1 MGSEMCIRDRT
12 KSMDWHFSV
21 CTDHKILDNE
31 AHDED
36 ESFLGFR
43 EISMEVM
50 NVPRQNFHEYENK
63 KLRYSY

>member
-1 MGSEMCIRDRT
+1 
-12 KSMDWHFSV
+12 MDWHSSV

-43 EISMEVM
+43 EISMGVM

-63 KLRYSY
+63 NYVTLVNCAFFS